1 MMVVVMARVLDNDCE
16 VEDTGHSPAR
26 YDDFIARPEEMTAKV
41 LRWAGLQST
50 SATKKYILTRTTR
63 FPNNQLQLHR
73 WL

>member
-1 MMVVVMARVLDNDCE
+1 MVVLMARVLDNDCE
-16 VEDTGHSPAR
+16 VEDTGDSPAR
-26 YDDFIARPEEMTAKV
+26 YDDFIARPEEMAAKV